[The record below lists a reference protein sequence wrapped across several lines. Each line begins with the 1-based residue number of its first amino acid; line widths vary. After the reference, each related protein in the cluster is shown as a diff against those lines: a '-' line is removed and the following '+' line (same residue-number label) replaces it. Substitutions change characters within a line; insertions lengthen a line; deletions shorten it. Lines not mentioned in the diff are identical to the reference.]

1 MRCEMLV
8 EISYLSHIPHPRSV
22 VLELRH
28 LIQNLLYTK
37 KTGVRMID
45 AHCHLYSDKY
55 DHDLDAVIQRARK
68 YLEGVIVSAV
78 DQPSLQKSL
87 TIRRQHS
94 DFIHVTAGVHPRT
107 AAILKE
113 EKLSQLWQAIKN
125 AKEEIVAVGE
135 VGPDFHHTKEPR
147 LRQRQLEV
155 LEEAMTQADTFHLP
169 LVIHARQAEAAALE
183 VVSGCKKPVLFHC
196 FAGPRQVAQQIT
208 SFGFYL
214 SFSAILLFSSELQK
228 VAAEVPLERI
238 LTETDS
244 PALSPRRDRRRNEP
258 AFLESIVS
266 RLAALRKHPQEK
278 IAAITAA
285 NARRFYGL
293 DSD

>member
-1 MRCEMLV
+1 MSLV
-8 EISYLSHIPHPRSV
+8 PCASFFYYWL
-22 VLELRH
+22 LEFERFERFQRFERLER
-28 LIQNLLYTK
+28 LFGDT
-37 KTGVRMID
+37 MID

-55 DHDLDAVIQRARK
+55 DHDLDTVIQRARK

-78 DQPSLQKSL
+78 DPESLQKSL

-107 AAILKE
+107 AATLKK
-113 EKLSQLWQAIKN
+113 EKLVQLWRTIKN
-125 AKEEIVAVGE
+125 IKEEIVAVGE
-135 VGPDFHHTKEPR
+135 VGPDFHHTRDPR
-147 LRQRQLEV
+147 LRQQQLVV
-155 LEEAMTQADTFHLP
+155 LEEAMTQAENLHLP

-183 VVSGCKKPVLFHC
+183 VVAGCKVPVLFHC
-196 FAGPRQVAQQIT
+196 FAGPRQVARHIT

-228 VAAEVPLERI
+228 VATEVPLERI

-258 AFLESIVS
+258 AFLEIIVS
-266 RLAALRKHPQEK
+266 RLAGLRGHPQEE

-293 DSD
+293 DSHASA

>member
-1 MRCEMLV
+1 
-8 EISYLSHIPHPRSV
+8 
-22 VLELRH
+22 
-28 LIQNLLYTK
+28 
-37 KTGVRMID
+37 MID

-68 YLEGVIVSAV
+68 YLEGVVISAV
-78 DQPSLQKSL
+78 DPESLQKSL

-107 AAILKE
+107 AATLKK
-113 EKLSQLWQAIKN
+113 EKLAQLWQTIKN
-125 AKEEIVAVGE
+125 VKEEIVAVGE
-135 VGPDFHHTKEPR
+135 VGPDFHHTRDPR
-147 LRQRQLEV
+147 LRQRQLVV
-155 LEEAMTQADTFHLP
+155 LEEAMAQAENLHLP

-183 VVSGCKKPVLFHC
+183 VVSGCKTPVLFHC
-196 FAGPRQVAQQIT
+196 FAGPRQVARQIT
-208 SFGFYL
+208 RFGFYL

-228 VAAEVPLERI
+228 VATEVPLELI

-258 AFLESIVS
+258 AFLETIIS
-266 RLAALRKHPQEK
+266 RLAELRQHPQGK

-293 DSD
+293 TAYTSA

>member
-1 MRCEMLV
+1 
-8 EISYLSHIPHPRSV
+8 
-22 VLELRH
+22 
-28 LIQNLLYTK
+28 
-37 KTGVRMID
+37 MID

-68 YLEGVIVSAV
+68 YLEGVVISAV
-78 DQPSLQKSL
+78 DPESLQKSL

-107 AAILKE
+107 AATLKK
-113 EKLSQLWQAIKN
+113 EKLAQLWQTIKN
-125 AKEEIVAVGE
+125 VKEEIVAVGE
-135 VGPDFHHTKEPR
+135 VGPDFHHTRDPR
-147 LRQRQLEV
+147 LRQRQLVV
-155 LEEAMTQADTFHLP
+155 LEEAMTQAENLHLP

-183 VVSGCKKPVLFHC
+183 IVSDCKTPVLFHC
-196 FAGPRQVAQQIT
+196 FAGPRQVARQIT
-208 SFGFYL
+208 RFGFYL

-228 VAAEVPLERI
+228 VATEVPLQLI

-244 PALSPRRDRRRNEP
+244 PALSPRRDLRRNEP
-258 AFLESIVS
+258 AFLETIIS
-266 RLAALRKHPQEK
+266 RLAELRQHPQEK

-293 DSD
+293 TAYPSA

>member
-1 MRCEMLV
+1 
-8 EISYLSHIPHPRSV
+8 
-22 VLELRH
+22 
-28 LIQNLLYTK
+28 
-37 KTGVRMID
+37 MID

-68 YLEGVIVSAV
+68 YLEGVVVSAV
-78 DQPSLQKSL
+78 DPESLQKSL

-107 AAILKE
+107 AATLKK
-113 EKLSQLWQAIKN
+113 EKLAQLWQTIKN
-125 AKEEIVAVGE
+125 VKEEIVAVGE
-135 VGPDFHHTKEPR
+135 VGPDFHHTRDPR
-147 LRQRQLEV
+147 LRQRQLVV
-155 LEEAMTQADTFHLP
+155 LEEAMTQAENLHLP

-183 VVSGCKKPVLFHC
+183 IVSDCKTPVLFHC
-196 FAGPRQVAQQIT
+196 FAGPRQVARQIT
-208 SFGFYL
+208 RFGFYL

-228 VAAEVPLERI
+228 VATEVPLELI

-258 AFLESIVS
+258 SFLETIIS
-266 RLAALRKHPQEK
+266 RLAELRQHPQEK

-293 DSD
+293 TAYPSA

>member
-1 MRCEMLV
+1 
-8 EISYLSHIPHPRSV
+8 
-22 VLELRH
+22 
-28 LIQNLLYTK
+28 
-37 KTGVRMID
+37 MID

-68 YLEGVIVSAV
+68 YLVGVVISAV
-78 DQPSLQKSL
+78 DPESLQKSL

-94 DFIHVTAGVHPRT
+94 DFIHVTAGVHPRI
-107 AAILKE
+107 AATLKK
-113 EKLSQLWQAIKN
+113 EKLAQLWQTIKN
-125 AKEEIVAVGE
+125 VKEEIVAVGE
-135 VGPDFHHTKEPR
+135 VGPDFHHTRDPR
-147 LRQRQLEV
+147 LRQRQLVV
-155 LEEAMTQADTFHLP
+155 LEEAMTQAENLHLP

-183 VVSGCKKPVLFHC
+183 IVSDCKTPVLFHC
-196 FAGPRQVAQQIT
+196 FAGTRQVARQIT
-208 SFGFYL
+208 RFGFYL

-228 VAAEVPLERI
+228 VATEVPLELI

-258 AFLESIVS
+258 AFLETIIS
-266 RLAALRKHPQEK
+266 RLAELRQHPQEK

-293 DSD
+293 TAYPSA

>member
-1 MRCEMLV
+1 L
-8 EISYLSHIPHPRSV
+8 ISKFAIQWPCASFFYYWL
-22 VLELRH
+22 LEFERFERFQRFERLER
-28 LIQNLLYTK
+28 LFGDT
-37 KTGVRMID
+37 MID

-55 DHDLDAVIQRARK
+55 DHDLDTVIQRARK

-78 DQPSLQKSL
+78 DPESLQKSL

-107 AAILKE
+107 AATLKK
-113 EKLSQLWQAIKN
+113 EKLVQLW
-125 AKEEIVAVGE
+125 
-135 VGPDFHHTKEPR
+135 
-147 LRQRQLEV
+147 
-155 LEEAMTQADTFHLP
+155 LEEAMTQAENLHLP

-183 VVSGCKKPVLFHC
+183 VVAGCKVPVLFHC
-196 FAGPRQVAQQIT
+196 FAGPRQVARHIT

-228 VAAEVPLERI
+228 VATEVPLERI

-258 AFLESIVS
+258 AFLEIIVS
-266 RLAALRKHPQEK
+266 RLAGLRGHPQEE

-293 DSD
+293 DSHASA

>member
-1 MRCEMLV
+1 
-8 EISYLSHIPHPRSV
+8 
-22 VLELRH
+22 
-28 LIQNLLYTK
+28 
-37 KTGVRMID
+37 MID

-68 YLEGVIVSAV
+68 YLEGVVVSAV
-78 DQPSLQKSL
+78 DPESLQKSL

-107 AAILKE
+107 AATLKK
-113 EKLSQLWQAIKN
+113 EKLAQLWQTIN
-125 AKEEIVAVGE
+125 NVKEEIVAVGE
-135 VGPDFHHTKEPR
+135 VGPDFHHTRDPH
-147 LRQRQLEV
+147 LRQRQLVV
-155 LEEAMTQADTFHLP
+155 LEEAMTQAENLHLP

-183 VVSGCKKPVLFHC
+183 VVSGCKTPVLFHC
-196 FAGPRQVAQQIT
+196 FAGPTKVARQIT
-208 SFGFYL
+208 RFGFYL

-228 VAAEVPLERI
+228 VATEVPLELI

-258 AFLESIVS
+258 AFLETIIS
-266 RLAALRKHPQEK
+266 RLAELRQHPQEK

-293 DSD
+293 TAYPSA

>member
-1 MRCEMLV
+1 
-8 EISYLSHIPHPRSV
+8 
-22 VLELRH
+22 
-28 LIQNLLYTK
+28 
-37 KTGVRMID
+37 MID

-68 YLEGVIVSAV
+68 YLEGVVVSAV
-78 DQPSLQKSL
+78 DPESLQKSL

-107 AAILKE
+107 AATLKK
-113 EKLSQLWQAIKN
+113 EKLAQLWQTIKN
-125 AKEEIVAVGE
+125 VKEEIVAVGE
-135 VGPDFHHTKEPR
+135 VGPDFHHTRDPR
-147 LRQRQLEV
+147 LRQRQLVV
-155 LEEAMTQADTFHLP
+155 LEEAMTQAENLHLP

-183 VVSGCKKPVLFHC
+183 VVSGCKTPVLFHC
-196 FAGPRQVAQQIT
+196 FAGPRQVARQIT
-208 SFGFYL
+208 RFGFYL

-228 VAAEVPLERI
+228 VATEVPLELI

-258 AFLESIVS
+258 AFLETIVS
-266 RLAALRKHPQEK
+266 RLAGLRKHPQEK
-278 IAAITAA
+278 MAAITAT

-293 DSD
+293 DSHSSA

>member
-1 MRCEMLV
+1 
-8 EISYLSHIPHPRSV
+8 
-22 VLELRH
+22 
-28 LIQNLLYTK
+28 
-37 KTGVRMID
+37 MID

-55 DHDLDAVIQRARK
+55 DHDLDKVIQRARQH
-68 YLEGVIVSAV
+68 LEGVVVSAV
-78 DQPSLQKSL
+78 DSPSLQKSL

-107 AAILKE
+107 AAKLKKE
-113 EKLSQLWQAIKN
+113 ELSQLWQAIKMVK
-125 AKEEIVAVGE
+125 KELVAVGE
-135 VGPDFHHTKEPR
+135 VGPDFHHTRDPH

-155 LEEAMTQADTFHLP
+155 LEEAMRQADNFHLP

-183 VVSGCKKPVLFHC
+183 VVSGCKTPVLFHC
-196 FAGPRQVAQQIT
+196 FAGPRQVARQIT
-208 SFGFYL
+208 RNGFYL

-228 VAAEVPLERI
+228 VATEVPLERI

-258 AFLESIVS
+258 AFLKPIVS
-266 RLAALRKHPQEK
+266 RLAALREHPQEK
-278 IAAITAA
+278 IAKITSA

-293 DSD
+293 DAHSKA